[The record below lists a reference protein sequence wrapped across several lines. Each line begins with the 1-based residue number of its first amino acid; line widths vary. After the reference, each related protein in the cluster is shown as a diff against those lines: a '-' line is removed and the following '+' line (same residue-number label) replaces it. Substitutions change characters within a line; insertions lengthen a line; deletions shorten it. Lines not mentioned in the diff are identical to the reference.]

1 MKDYRRRSRDKD
13 TRSKREESRDRA
25 HRKRDGS
32 TDSRRKA
39 RRDDSREKSYMKNS
53 SSGNNEV
60 RAFHIFSLLH
70 FLAKVL
76 TDE

>member
-39 RRDDSREKSYMKNS
+39 RRDDSREKSCKKNS

-60 RAFHIFSLLH
+60 SAFHLFSLPHL
-70 FLAKVL
+70 LIKVL
-76 TDE
+76 IDE